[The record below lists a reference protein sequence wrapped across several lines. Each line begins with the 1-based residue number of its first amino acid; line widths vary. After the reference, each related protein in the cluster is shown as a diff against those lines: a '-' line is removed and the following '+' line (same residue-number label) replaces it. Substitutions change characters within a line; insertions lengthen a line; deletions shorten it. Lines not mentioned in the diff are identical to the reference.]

1 MAGKVTHKWAF
12 KPGKRGA
19 DGSDKR
25 VENAGPVGAHLD
37 NDLQLGAVL
46 AIAQDDQPRRGD
58 PLGQHLVTQH
68 KGGKRLQPRMQP
80 RMQRG
85 EDGFA
90 GGGHGL
96 LLSIHIKVSRSPC
109 PESNSQCHS
118 RPS

>member
-46 AIAQDDQPRRGD
+46 VVIAQG
-58 PLGQHLVTQH
+58 
-68 KGGKRLQPRMQP
+68 
-80 RMQRG
+80 
-85 EDGFA
+85 
-90 GGGHGL
+90 
-96 LLSIHIKVSRSPC
+96 
-109 PESNSQCHS
+109 
-118 RPS
+118 